1 MVNEINNIIR
11 NITGR
16 DRDFTNESQMIKM
29 LLENNKY
36 KSEEQVIDLLQLI
49 LIRNNMFIVYDDC
62 KIIYENIIN
71 KYKK

>member
-36 KSEEQVIDLLQLI
+36 KSEEQIIDLIQII

-71 KYKK
+71 I

>member
-16 DRDFTNESQMIKM
+16 DRDFTNESQLIKM

-36 KSEEQVIDLLQLI
+36 KSEEQIIDLLQII

-71 KYKK
+71 I

>member
-16 DRDFTNESQMIKM
+16 DRDFTNESKMIKM

-36 KSEEQVIDLLQLI
+36 KSEEEIIDLLRLI
-49 LIRNNMFIVYDDC
+49 LIRNNIFIVYDDC

-71 KYKK
+71 I

>member
-49 LIRNNMFIVYDDC
+49 LIRNNMFILYDDC
-62 KIIYENIIN
+62 KIIYENVIN
-71 KYKK
+71 I

>member
-11 NITGR
+11 SITGM

-36 KSEEQVIDLLQLI
+36 KSEEQIIDLLQLI

-71 KYKK
+71 I

>member
-1 MVNEINNIIR
+1 MVNEINDMIR

-71 KYKK
+71 IQK

>member
-36 KSEEQVIDLLQLI
+36 KSEEQIIDLLQII

-71 KYKK
+71 IQK

>member
-1 MVNEINNIIR
+1 MVNEINDIIR

-16 DRDFTNESQMIKM
+16 DRDFTNESQMIEM

-36 KSEEQVIDLLQLI
+36 KSEEQIIDLLQLI

-71 KYKK
+71 I

>member
-36 KSEEQVIDLLQLI
+36 KSEEQIIDLIQLI

-71 KYKK
+71 I

>member
-11 NITGR
+11 NITGK

-71 KYKK
+71 IQK

>member
-71 KYKK
+71 I

>member
-1 MVNEINNIIR
+1 MVNEINSIIR

-16 DRDFTNESQMIKM
+16 DRDFTNESQLIKM

-71 KYKK
+71 IQK

>member
-71 KYKK
+71 K

>member
-36 KSEEQVIDLLQLI
+36 KSEEHVIDLLQLI

-71 KYKK
+71 K

>member
-36 KSEEQVIDLLQLI
+36 KSEEQIIDLLQLI
-49 LIRNNMFIVYDDC
+49 LIKNNMFIVYDDC

-71 KYKK
+71 IQK

>member
-1 MVNEINNIIR
+1 MVNEINDIIR

-36 KSEEQVIDLLQLI
+36 KSEEQIIDLLQLI

-71 KYKK
+71 IQK

>member
-62 KIIYENIIN
+62 KIIYENII
-71 KYKK
+71 KIQK

>member
-1 MVNEINNIIR
+1 MVNEINDIIR

-71 KYKK
+71 IQK

>member
-36 KSEEQVIDLLQLI
+36 KSEEQIIDLLQLI

-71 KYKK
+71 I

>member
-36 KSEEQVIDLLQLI
+36 KSEEQIIDLLQLI
-49 LIRNNMFIVYDDC
+49 LIRNNMFITYDDC

-71 KYKK
+71 I

>member
-1 MVNEINNIIR
+1 MVNEINDIIR

-36 KSEEQVIDLLQLI
+36 KSEEQIIDLLQLI

-62 KIIYENIIN
+62 KIIYENINNI
-71 KYKK
+71 

>member
-71 KYKK
+71 IQK

>member
-36 KSEEQVIDLLQLI
+36 KSEEQIIDLLQLI
-49 LIRNNMFIVYDDC
+49 LIRNNTFIIYDDC

-71 KYKK
+71 I

>member
-1 MVNEINNIIR
+1 MVNEINDIIR

-36 KSEEQVIDLLQLI
+36 ESEEQIIDLLQLI

-71 KYKK
+71 IQK

>member
-1 MVNEINNIIR
+1 MVNEINDIIR

-49 LIRNNMFIVYDDC
+49 LIRNNMFIAYDDC

-71 KYKK
+71 I

>member
-1 MVNEINNIIR
+1 MVNEINDIIR

-36 KSEEQVIDLLQLI
+36 KSEEQIIDLLQLI

-71 KYKK
+71 I

>member
-36 KSEEQVIDLLQLI
+36 KSEEQVIDLIQLI

-71 KYKK
+71 I

>member
-36 KSEEQVIDLLQLI
+36 KSEEQVIDLIQLI

-71 KYKK
+71 K

>member
-11 NITGR
+11 NITGM

-36 KSEEQVIDLLQLI
+36 KSEEQIIDLLQLI

-71 KYKK
+71 I

>member
-16 DRDFTNESQMIKM
+16 DRDFTNEGQMIKM

-36 KSEEQVIDLLQLI
+36 KSEEQIIDLLQLI

-62 KIIYENIIN
+62 KVIYENIIN
-71 KYKK
+71 I

>member
-36 KSEEQVIDLLQLI
+36 KSEEHIIDLLQLI

-71 KYKK
+71 IQK

>member
-71 KYKK
+71 IKK

>member
-1 MVNEINNIIR
+1 MVNEINDIIR

-71 KYKK
+71 K

>member
-36 KSEEQVIDLLQLI
+36 KSEEQVIDLLQII

-71 KYKK
+71 I

>member
-11 NITGR
+11 TITGR

-71 KYKK
+71 I

>member
-11 NITGR
+11 NITGM
-16 DRDFTNESQMIKM
+16 DRDFTNESQMIKL

-71 KYKK
+71 L

>member
-11 NITGR
+11 NITGM

-36 KSEEQVIDLLQLI
+36 KSEEQVIDLIQLI

-71 KYKK
+71 L

>member
-11 NITGR
+11 NITGM

-36 KSEEQVIDLLQLI
+36 KSEEQIIDLLQLI

-62 KIIYENIIN
+62 KVIYENIIN
-71 KYKK
+71 I

>member
-36 KSEEQVIDLLQLI
+36 KSEEQIIDLLQLI

-71 KYKK
+71 IQK